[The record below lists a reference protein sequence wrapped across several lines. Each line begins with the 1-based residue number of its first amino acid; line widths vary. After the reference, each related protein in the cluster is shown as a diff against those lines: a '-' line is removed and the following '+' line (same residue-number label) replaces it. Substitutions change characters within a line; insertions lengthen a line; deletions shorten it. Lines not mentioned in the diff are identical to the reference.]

1 MKKLVNKD
9 DLVEVLPNHVF
20 PGLAGHRGVVLQS
33 LSFGHAV
40 VSLSWP
46 TTCEEMLTNKWIIPC
61 NYLKIH
67 YSDYD
72 DNIGFLE
79 EKIESLEDELL
90 ISRSLLS
97 CSEDMREVQSETINK
112 LVEEIDLL
120 RKELYDTRKF

>member
-1 MKKLVNKD
+1 MKRLVNKD
-9 DLVEVLPNHVF
+9 DLVEVLPNRVF
-20 PGLAGHRGVVLQS
+20 PGLSGYRGVVLQP
-33 LSFGHAV
+33 LSFGHAI

-46 TTCEEMLTNKWIIPC
+46 TTCEEMFTNNWIIPC

-67 YSDYD
+67 YSNYD

-90 ISRSLLS
+90 ITRSLLGY
-97 CSEDMREVQSETINK
+97 SEDMREVQSEAINK

-120 RKELYDTRKF
+120 KKELYDARKI